1 MKKFKI
7 FLISFTLLLFT
18 GCGNNVREVRTL
30 DNFTDILTEKEL
42 VVSDNMSNYTVDYI
56 AGAMIGTYD
65 DLSIEMVIY
74 DNEDNAINVQD
85 SQIKSFMNM
94 KNTNSIINKDKGK
107 NYYKI
112 TMITNGYYLVS
123 SRIENTLIF
132 TKTLL
137 KNKDTVDYILNKM
150 EY

>member
-7 FLISFTLLLFT
+7 FLIVFVLLFFT
-18 GCGNNVREVRTL
+18 GCGSNVKEVHNL
-30 DNFTDILTEKEL
+30 DNFKNVVAEKEL
-42 VVSDNMSNYTVDYI
+42 VVSDNMVNYTADYI
-56 AGAMIGTYD
+56 KEAMVGIYD

-74 DNEDNAINVQD
+74 DNDDNASNVQD

-94 KNTNSIINKDKGK
+94 KSTNSVINKEKGK
-107 NYYKI
+107 NYYKV

-137 KNKDTVDYILNKM
+137 KNKDTVDYILDKLN
-150 EY
+150 Y